1 MLEAQSQPPAGSTVM
16 VSRELQDP
24 HQSLADVTRTTTNY
38 IPSGGVGQAAI
49 FGHTRLPGPD
59 PRVRGRVAGSAHL
72 LHEIL
77 RPPRGASGRLR
88 T

>member
-49 FGHTRLPGPD
+49 FGLTGFPATQ
-59 PRVRGRVAGSAHL
+59 PRVRGRVD
-72 LHEIL
+72 
-77 RPPRGASGRLR
+77 RGAAARS
-88 T
+88 